1 MGKLK
6 LYIPVII
13 FVVMAAAMWRGLSLD
28 TRTLPSA
35 LLDQPLPEFE
45 MRTLQEGDELVTEA
59 DLPDEPFLL
68 NIWGSYCLP
77 CLQENPIFMEA
88 RENDVVPIIGVNYKD
103 REQAALEWL
112 DDNGNPFTMNIVDP
126 EGRYGIDLGVYG
138 APETFIVDGD
148 GVIRYK
154 HIGTIDWQAWEDEI
168 MPALAAIRE
177 GTLEEGVS
185 GQRPESPLPETG
197 ALD

>member
-13 FVVMAAAMWRGLSLD
+13 FVAMAGAMWRGLSLD

-35 LLDQPLPEFE
+35 LLDQELPEFE
-45 MRTLQEGDELVTEA
+45 LRSLQEGDQLLTKA

-68 NIWGSYCLP
+68 NIWGSYCIP

-88 RENDVVPIIGVNYKD
+88 RANDVVPIIGVNYKD

-138 APETFIVDGD
+138 APETFIVDED

-154 HIGTIDWQAWEDEI
+154 HIGTIDWRAWDDEI
-168 MPALAAIRE
+168 MPALTAVRE
-177 GTLEEGVS
+177 GNLDEGVS
-185 GQRPESPLPETG
+185 GDRPDSPLPETG
-197 ALD
+197 ALN